1 MNRIVRSLMNKTIAP
16 VLDSAG
22 QQKEFVIFV
31 PSLRE
36 KPVQLPVCV
45 TVIEGEQVFA
55 ALKS

>member
-1 MNRIVRSLMNKTIAP
+1 MNKTIAP